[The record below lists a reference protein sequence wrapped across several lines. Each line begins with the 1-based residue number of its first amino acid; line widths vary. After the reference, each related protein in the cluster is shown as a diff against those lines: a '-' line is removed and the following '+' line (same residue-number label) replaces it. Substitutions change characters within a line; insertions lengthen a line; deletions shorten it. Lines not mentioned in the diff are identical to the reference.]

1 MSTFD
6 YTSRDYASIQADL
19 LTRASNYVPEWTS
32 RDQSDFGMMMV
43 DLWAYMG
50 DILHYYV
57 DRAAQESFITTA
69 TKRESVMAIANLLD
83 YVPQGRRPARTS
95 ITLNAQN
102 TTATDIA
109 PIYIPQYTRFLATPL
124 LDTASPV
131 VFTLNNPI
139 AFVATSNGASANL
152 VVDGVTYNTYPK
164 NTPLSVVLT
173 EGERFTE
180 TYTATGLAGQ
190 KIKLRQTGVVNSSVT
205 VDVSEGPSGANIRYT
220 SIDRM
225 INATNNNKVYTV
237 NLLSDNSSVVSF
249 GGGINGKIPNV
260 NSTITITYRRSRGS
274 AGNVDIGAVYGL
286 ESYTIINKPSL
297 DGLVVVPNTSKAV
310 GGSDPESMDSI
321 RVNAPAMFRT
331 QDRAVSLQDY
341 KDLVKRVSG
350 IVRSTAYLS
359 GNTVLIRAASTPADY
374 GSSNTLVL
382 DSEEVQSIVDYL
394 EPREITF
401 VTSTVGASVTLTPVN
416 LVGTVQIKSG
426 YIQEVVYDNV
436 VTAVRNLL
444 SFDNVDFGGSLSLG
458 DVYRAIL
465 AVEGVDYTQL
475 TRFTTTGS
483 NVIDTSGT
491 FIGVSAGDASMLVF
505 STTST
510 FTITP
515 SGGLVASGS

>member
-6 YTSRDYASIQADL
+6 YTSRDYASIQSDL
-19 LTRASNYVPEWTS
+19 LARASNYLPEWTA

-57 DRAAQESFITTA
+57 DRAAQESFISTA

-83 YVPQGRRPARTS
+83 YVPQGRRPARTF

-102 TTATDIA
+102 TSATDTS

-124 LDTASPV
+124 QDTASPV
-131 VFTLNNPI
+131 VFTLNTPI
-139 AFVATSNGASANL
+139 AFVATSSGASANL
-152 VVDGVTYNTYPK
+152 VVDGVTYDTHPK
-164 NTPLSVVLT
+164 TTPISVVLT

-180 TYTATGLAGQ
+180 TYTATGLSGQ
-190 KIKLRQTGVVNSSVT
+190 QIKLRQTGVVTSSVT
-205 VDVSEGPSGANIRYT
+205 VDVSEGPSGADVRYT
-220 SIDRM
+220 YIDRM

-237 NLLSDNSSVVSF
+237 NLLADNYSVVAF

-274 AGNVDIGAVYGL
+274 AGNINVGAVYGL
-286 ESYTIINKPSL
+286 ESYTVPNKPAL
-297 DGLVVVPNTSKAV
+297 DGLIVVPNTSRAV
-310 GGSDPESMDSI
+310 GGADPESMDSI
-321 RVNAPAMFRT
+321 RINAPAMFRT

-341 KDLVKRVSG
+341 KDLVKRVTG
-350 IVRSTAYLS
+350 IARSTAYLS
-359 GNTVLIRAASTPADY
+359 GNTVLIRAATTPADY

-382 DSEEVQSIVDYL
+382 SSEEVQSIVDYL

-426 YIQEVVYDNV
+426 YIQEIVYDNV

-444 SFDNVDFGGSLSLG
+444 SFDNVDFAGTLSLG
-458 DVYRAIL
+458 DVYRAML
-465 AVEGVDYTQL
+465 AVEGVDYAHV

-491 FIGVSAGDASMLVF
+491 FIGVSASDSSMLVF

-515 SGGLVASGS
+515 SGGIVASGS

>member
-6 YTSRDYASIQADL
+6 YTSRDYASIQSDL
-19 LTRASNYVPEWTS
+19 LARASNYIPEWTS

-57 DRAAQESFITTA
+57 DRAAQESFISTA

-83 YVPQGRRPARTS
+83 YVPQGRRPAQVS
-95 ITLNAQN
+95 ISLNAQN
-102 TTATDIA
+102 TSATDA
-109 PIYIPQYTRFLATPL
+109 SPIYIPQYTRFLATPL

-131 VFTLNNPI
+131 VFTLNTPI
-139 AFVATSNGASANL
+139 AFVATSSGASANL
-152 VVDGVTYNTYPK
+152 VVDGVTYATYPK
-164 NTPLSVVLT
+164 TSVVPVILT

-180 TYTATGLAGQ
+180 TYTATGLSGQ
-190 KIKLRQTGVVNSSVT
+190 QIRLRQTGVVTNSVT
-205 VDVSEGPSGANIRYT
+205 VDVGEGASGSDVRYT
-220 SIDRM
+220 YIDRLS
-225 INATNNNKVYTV
+225 NATSNNKVYTV
-237 NLLSDNSSVVSF
+237 TLLADNYSVVGF

-260 NSTITITYRRSRGS
+260 NSTISITYRRSRGS
-274 AGNVDIGAVYGL
+274 AGNVNIGAVYGI
-286 ESYTIINKPSL
+286 ESYTVPNKPSL
-297 DGLVVVPNTSKAV
+297 DGLVVIPNTTKAV

-321 RVNAPAMFRT
+321 RINAPAIFRT

-341 KDLVKRVSG
+341 KDLVKRVPS
-350 IVRSTAYLS
+350 IVRSTAYLN
-359 GNTVLIRAASTPADY
+359 GTDVEIRATTTPSDY

-382 DSEEVQSIVDYL
+382 STEEVQSIVDYL

-401 VTSTVGASVTLTPVN
+401 VTSNVGASVTLTPVN
-416 LVGTVQIKSG
+416 LVGTVQVKSG

-436 VTAVRNLL
+436 VAAVKNLL
-444 SFDNVDFGGSLSLG
+444 SFDNVDFAGTLSLG
-458 DVYRAIL
+458 DVYRAML
-465 AVEGVDYTQL
+465 AVEGVDYAHV

-491 FIGVSAGDASMLVF
+491 FIGVSADDDSMLTF

-515 SGGLVASGS
+515 SGGIVASGS

>member
-6 YTSRDYASIQADL
+6 YTSRDYASIQKDL
-19 LTRASNYVPEWTS
+19 LSRASNKLPEWSS

-102 TTATDIA
+102 TTATDLA

-131 VFTLNNPI
+131 IFTLNTPI

-152 VVDGVTYNTYPK
+152 VVDGITYSTYPK
-164 NTPLSVVLT
+164 TTSVSAILT

-190 KIKLRQTGVVNSSVT
+190 QIKLRQTGAVTSSVT
-205 VDVSEGPSGANIRYT
+205 VDVSEGASGANVRYT

-225 INATNNNKVYTV
+225 INATSNNKVYTV
-237 NLLSDNSSVVSF
+237 NLLSDNYSVIAF

-260 NSTITITYRRSRGS
+260 NSIITITYRRSRGS
-274 AGNVDIGAVYGL
+274 AGNVDVGAVNRI
-286 ESYTIINKPSL
+286 ESYTVLNKPAL
-297 DGLVVVPNTSKAV
+297 DGLVVVPNTTKAV
-310 GGSDPESMDSI
+310 GGADPESMESI
-321 RVNAPAMFRT
+321 RLNAPASFRT

-350 IVRSTAYLS
+350 IARSTAYLS
-359 GNTVLIRAASTPADY
+359 GSTVNIRATSTPADY

-382 DSEEVQSIVDYL
+382 DSDEVQSIVDYL

-436 VTAVRNLL
+436 VTAVRSLL

-458 DVYRAIL
+458 DVYRAVL

>member
-6 YTSRDYASIQADL
+6 YTSRDYASIQKDL
-19 LTRASNYVPEWTS
+19 LARASNYVPEWTS
-32 RDQSDFGMMMV
+32 RDESDFGMMMV

-57 DRAAQESFITTA
+57 DRAAQEAFITTA

-83 YVPQGRRPARTS
+83 YVPQGRRSAQTS
-95 ITLNAQN
+95 IKLNAQN
-102 TTATDIA
+102 TTATDSN
-109 PIYIPQYTRFLATPL
+109 PIYIPQYTRFLANPL
-124 LDTASPV
+124 LDTASKV
-131 VFTLNNPI
+131 VFTLNRPI
-139 AFVATSNGASANL
+139 AFVGTSSGASANL
-152 VVDGVTYNTYPK
+152 VVDGVTYNTYAK
-164 NTPLSVVLT
+164 TSLVETTLT
-173 EGERFTE
+173 EGERVVE
-180 TYTATGLAGQ
+180 TYTATGLGGQ
-190 KIKLRQTGVVNSSVT
+190 QIRLRQTGVVTSSVT
-205 VDVSEGPSGANIRYT
+205 VDISEGVSGADVRYT
-220 SIDRM
+220 YVDRI
-225 INATNNNKVYTV
+225 INATSNNKVFTV
-237 NLLSDNSSVVSF
+237 ALLPDNYSVVSF

-274 AGNVDIGAVYGL
+274 AGNVDIGAVYGI
-286 ESYTIINKPSL
+286 ESYTVLNKPAL
-297 DGLVVVPNTSKAV
+297 DGLVVVPNTTKAV
-310 GGSDPESMDSI
+310 GGTDPESMDSI
-321 RVNAPAMFRT
+321 RLNAPASFRT

-359 GNTVLIRAASTPADY
+359 GSTVLIRAVTTPADY
-374 GSSNTLVL
+374 GYSNTLVL
-382 DSEEVQSIVDYL
+382 TSEEVQSIVDYL

-426 YIQEVVYDNV
+426 YIQEIVYDNV

>member
-6 YTSRDYASIQADL
+6 YTSRDYASIQTDL
-19 LTRASNYVPEWTS
+19 LARASSYIPEWTA

-57 DRAAQESFITTA
+57 DRAAQESFINTA

-83 YVPQGRRPARTS
+83 YVPKGRKPARTS

-102 TTATDIA
+102 TTATDSA

-131 VFTLNNPI
+131 IFTLNTPV
-139 AFVATSNGASANL
+139 AFVATSSGASANL
-152 VVDGVTYNTYPK
+152 VVDGVTYSTYPK
-164 NTPLSVVLT
+164 TTPVSAILT

-190 KIKLRQTGVVNSSVT
+190 QIKLRQTGVVTESIT
-205 VDVSEGPSGANIRYT
+205 VDVSEGASGADVRYT
-220 SIDRM
+220 YIDRM
-225 INATNNNKVYTV
+225 SNATNNNKVYTV
-237 NLLSDNSSVVSF
+237 NLLADNYSVVTF

-274 AGNVDIGAVYGL
+274 AGNVNVGAVYGI
-286 ESYTIINKPSL
+286 ESYTVPNKPSL
-297 DGLVVVPNTSKAV
+297 DGLVIVPNTTKAV

-321 RVNAPAMFRT
+321 RLNAPAMFRT

-341 KDLVKRVSG
+341 KDLVKRVPG

-359 GNTVLIRAASTPADY
+359 GTTVLIRATTTPSDY
-374 GSSNTLVL
+374 GSTNTLVL
-382 DSEEVQSIVDYL
+382 TTDEVQSIVDYL

-436 VTAVRNLL
+436 VTAVKNLL

-465 AVEGVDYTQL
+465 AVDGVDYTHL

-491 FIGVSAGDASMLVF
+491 FIGVSAGDESMLVF

-515 SGGLVASGS
+515 SGGIVASGA